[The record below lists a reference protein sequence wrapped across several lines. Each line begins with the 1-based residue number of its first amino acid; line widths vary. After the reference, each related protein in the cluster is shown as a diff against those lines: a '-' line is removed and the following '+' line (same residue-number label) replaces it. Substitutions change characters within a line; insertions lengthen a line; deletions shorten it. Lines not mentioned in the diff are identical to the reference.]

1 MLGNSRNMLSES
13 GQHRKQ
19 EAHFRSK
26 AQEGRASAPSQWG
39 DSLEFQ
45 CEFEFGMSFY
55 TLRSC
60 VLTGYLL
67 QIRAD
72 VSSVWLNVAIP
83 SQFSTNHMQFLEN
96 HTAWLCEELCEP
108 HSAWH
113 THRLSNITSCEYE

>member
-1 MLGNSRNMLSES
+1 MLGNSRNTLSES

-39 DSLEFQ
+39 VNVIPHLNFNVRR

-60 VLTGYLL
+60 VLTGDLL
-67 QIRAD
+67 QIEAD
-72 VSSVWLNVAIP
+72 VSSVWLKVAITW
-83 SQFSTNHMQFLEN
+83 QFSTYHMQFLEN
-96 HTAWLCEELCEP
+96 ETA
-108 HSAWH
+108 
-113 THRLSNITSCEYE
+113 